1 MQWIFFAFR
10 NRAYKTRPGHI
21 RLVSLSLTFSS
32 FPSSPLFS
40 SLFFFPLSFIYIE
53 RAATEPSSSGC
64 RVPLDARRK
73 FRVIFPARLKN
84 SITAELSVVR
94 ASLRALASQRR
105 SLARFFSRLSL
116 LNQFRQRQVAAIRS
130 DRTGNVSRT
139 FTQVMEFSWTLFLLL
154 FSVSLSPFFFLFH
167 REM

>member
-1 MQWIFFAFR
+1 MRFAIAR
-10 NRAYKTRPGHI
+10 TKHVQDT
-21 RLVSLSLTFSS
+21 SDLSLFLSLFPPFLLLLS
-32 FPSSPLFS
+32 FLLFS
-40 SLFFFPLSFIYIE
+40 FFLCLSF
-53 RAATEPSSSGC
+53 TSSAQRQNLPLRRC

-154 FSVSLSPFFFLFH
+154 FSVSLSPSFFLFH
-167 REM
+167 REL